1 MNLRTILLIFF
12 AVAAAALTATF
23 AKGWIA
29 DQRAALE
36 AQAPKPEA
44 APPLPTVDVLVARQD
59 LPTGTFLQ
67 PKHLKWQPW
76 PEEAVAV
83 EYLTRKEKTEQDF
96 DGAVVRSRIVAGE
109 PITPSRVAHPGEQ
122 GFLAAVLEPDKRA
135 VSVPVDA
142 TTGIAGFVFPGDI
155 VDVILTF
162 RTGVKD
168 TESAGGQTRY
178 FSETLLRDVKVLAVD
193 QQVENKD
200 GTAKVAKTAT
210 LEVSQKQAEK
220 ISLALEIGSLS
231 LSLRSLAHD
240 EGASLP
246 QAQPGAAGEA
256 ANEAQHSYTR
266 DIDVYYMLG
275 DPYGLPMPGGHAQGV
290 EVLRGSKAEQVK
302 F

>member
-1 MNLRTILLIFF
+1 MNLRTLLLIVF

-29 DQRAALE
+29 EQRAAME
-36 AQAPKPEA
+36 AQTPKAEPA
-44 APPLPTVDVLVARQD
+44 APLPTLDVLVARQD
-59 LPTGTFLQ
+59 IPTGTFLQ

-76 PEEAVAV
+76 PEETVAE
-83 EYLTRKEKTEQDF
+83 EYITREEKTEKDF
-96 DGAVVRSRIVAGE
+96 EGAVVRSRVVAGE
-109 PITPSRVAHPGEQ
+109 PITPARVAHPGEQ

-162 RTGVKD
+162 RAGVKD
-168 TESAGGQTRY
+168 SESTAGQTRF
-178 FSETLLRDVKVLAVD
+178 FSETLLRDVRVLAVD

-220 ISLALEIGSLS
+220 VSLALEIGSLS
-231 LSLRSLAHD
+231 LSLRSLAR
-240 EGASLP
+240 EGGNAL
-246 QAQPGAAGEA
+246 AHAPGAAPEATGEPP
-256 ANEAQHSYTR
+256 HSYTR

-275 DPYGLPMPGGHAQGV
+275 DPYGLPHPGGLGQGV